1 MRPTRTGVGLAHLC
15 VPLTRTVPACCLLRM
30 SWINKVPGL
39 PWEGP
44 SSCPSPRDC
53 WTGASEMK
61 RVWSF
66 SKGIVK
72 NENIHCLIKYKRKQK
87 QLAALSCSWF
97 LLTRSISGVLLTGV
111 ALWHRSWYCSWE
123 TRPRQCRVTPRK
135 GGGWY
140 SGTDA
145 KAWHVGTGHS
155 WVKIFVRSV
164 YSEIR
169 FANRL
174 IITVIPDLSLFLL
187 KGFEFYLG
195 VLFIKLCYLLVASRS
210 WILSVM
216 RNDPFCEFI
225 SS

>member
-44 SSCPSPRDC
+44 SSCPSPCDC
-53 WTGASEMK
+53 WTSASEMK

-111 ALWHRSWYCSWE
+111 ALWHRSWYWSWE

-135 GGGWY
+135 GGAGAPELMQRH
-140 SGTDA
+140 GT
-145 KAWHVGTGHS
+145 WERG
-155 WVKIFVRSV
+155 
-164 YSEIR
+164 IR
-169 FANRL
+169 E
-174 IITVIPDLSLFLL
+174 L
-187 KGFEFYLG
+187 KSSLG
-195 VLFIKLCYLLVASRS
+195 VFTVKYDLLIDSSSPWSR
-210 WILSVM
+210 I
-216 RNDPFCEFI
+216 
-225 SS
+225 